1 MRERFAES
9 MRTGTIDLPA
19 GRFAYRSWGSERA
32 ELPAAVL
39 VHGITSSSLSWVRVG
54 PALADRYR
62 VYAFDMR
69 GHGDSIHPA
78 PGSYSLRQTASDTAA
93 FIAALGLAQ
102 PLLIGHSW
110 GGATAI
116 MLASG
121 AWSPEPSTP
130 AFSHIILEDPAW
142 NFGQGDPAT
151 RAASYVKDIGRSPEE
166 LRPEIIAS
174 NPGWSAADVEGKLDA
189 MQKVTREAV
198 ISVFAEAGAEG
209 DILSLLPRIA
219 APVLLVRADAN
230 LGTTLNAAAW
240 ERARQLL
247 PPHSRALE
255 IPDATHN
262 IHRSKFP
269 EFMQAINEFLE
280 QV

>member
-1 MRERFAES
+1 MGASFAEE
-9 MRTGTIDLPA
+9 MQTRTIDLPA
-19 GRFAYRSWGSERA
+19 GRFAYRSWGAGRA

-39 VHGITSSSLSWVRVG
+39 VHGITSSALSWVRVG

-93 FIAALGLAQ
+93 FIAALGLEK

-116 MLASG
+116 VLASG
-121 AWSPEPSTP
+121 AWSAVPTP
-130 AFSHIILEDPAW
+130 AFSRIVLEDPAW
-142 NFGQGDPAT
+142 SFGQGDPAT

-166 LRPEIIAS
+166 LRPEIIAD
-174 NPGWSAADVEGKLDA
+174 NPGWSEADVEGKLDA

-198 ISVFAEAGAEG
+198 ISVFAEAGEEG
-209 DILSLLPRIA
+209 DILPLLPRIN

-240 ERARQLL
+240 DRARQLL
-247 PPHSRALE
+247 PARSRALE
-255 IPDATHN
+255 IPGATHN
-262 IHRSKFP
+262 IHRSKFS
-269 EFMQAINEFLE
+269 EFMQVVDDFLA
-280 QV
+280 QDM